1 MLSITKTTIKL
12 IIYYQIC
19 NYWHQEKIL
28 NIIKSLNISDL
39 KHGKLK
45 QSILQPI
52 KSHSMWVCHLQAK
65 ICWFTLLAFMIFE
78 QEKSRLHIASR
89 RIRNFRIITHFLNL
103 LRAPRY
109 WAHHHILTTWP
120 KLVLTYNLFWWYIW
134 SFRFSG
140 IQLVQPAIS
149 LVHRSSPLSRHFW
162 DLSTY
167 RWSDFYIESRQLE
180 YTPLSSLVCA
190 PLLNTFFY
198 SLFVFLLAL
207 RARQN
212 TAQLV
217 KILSDT
223 PQQNV

>member
-1 MLSITKTTIKL
+1 MRNSPFKQKAMFKIVGVKYKRHPVHDLYAASKDHRSFMKRMIGNLNKFGYLRFWVSRSNTEYKLILDIALFLNVIMVWSLKDILSITKMTIKL

-28 NIIKSLNISDL
+28 NVIKSLNISDL

-52 KSHSMWVCHLQAK
+52 KSHSMWVCHLQVK

-89 RIRNFRIITHFLNL
+89 RIRNFGIITRFLNL

-120 KLVLTYNLFWWYIW
+120 KLVLSYNLF
-134 SFRFSG
+134 
-140 IQLVQPAIS
+140 
-149 LVHRSSPLSRHFW
+149 
-162 DLSTY
+162 
-167 RWSDFYIESRQLE
+167 
-180 YTPLSSLVCA
+180 
-190 PLLNTFFY
+190 
-198 SLFVFLLAL
+198 
-207 RARQN
+207 
-212 TAQLV
+212 
-217 KILSDT
+217 
-223 PQQNV
+223 